1 MSRRGVAMLLLAGA
15 TAACATD
22 ATTDKESPPMSSPG
36 PGRPSRPAPPQV
48 APVEHGGVRYQQDMD
63 AQRHGG
69 AGRGGYL
76 VAVDPASGQRLWML
90 KVYDVP
96 DHSAAGVSSPGRYF
110 RRMTLSPDG
119 GQLEIE
125 NEAGGV
131 FRVDLAAHT
140 STWVSGP
147 DSSAH

>member
-1 MSRRGVAMLLLAGA
+1 MN
-15 TAACATD
+15 
-22 ATTDKESPPMSSPG
+22 SPG
-36 PGRPSRPAPPQV
+36 PGRPSRPALPPV
-48 APVEHGGVRYQQDMD
+48 APVEHGGVRYQQDME

-76 VAVDPASGQRLWML
+76 VAVDPASGGRLWML

-131 FRVDLAAHT
+131 FRVDLAART

-147 DSSAH
+147 DSSPH

>member
-1 MSRRGVAMLLLAGA
+1 MSPRAAAVLLVACAA
-15 TAACATD
+15 TACASD
-22 ATTDKESPPMSSPG
+22 RPTDKESAPMNSPG

-48 APVEHGGVRYQQDMD
+48 APVDRNGVRYQQDLE

-76 VAVDPASGQRLWML
+76 VAVDPASGERLWML

-96 DHSAAGVSSPGRYF
+96 DHSAAGVASPGRYF
-110 RRMTLSPDG
+110 RRMTLAPDG
-119 GQLEIE
+119 AALEIE
-125 NEAGGV
+125 NEVGGV
-131 FRVDLAAHT
+131 YRVDLAART

-147 DSSAH
+147 DSARK